1 MIIKLRTW
9 SEFALVFSKI
19 GHTKPTFSLQ
29 MLFQD
34 RVMNRRQ
41 TEHERLITESAEKI
55 NHILQ
60 QRKQEIE
67 EKRKMMFYL
76 KSEEQRLKKLRE
88 EEEARK
94 HEGKKKEKEGTYV
107 GMISFFS

>member
-1 MIIKLRTW
+1 
-9 SEFALVFSKI
+9 
-19 GHTKPTFSLQ
+19 
-29 MLFQD
+29 
-34 RVMNRRQ
+34 MNRRQ
-41 TEHERLITESAEKI
+41 TEYERLITESAEKI

-67 EKRKMMFYL
+67 VKRKMMFYL
-76 KSEEQRLKKLRE
+76 KSEEQRLKKLHE

-94 HEGKKKEKEGTYV
+94 HEGKKKEEGTCV

>member
-1 MIIKLRTW
+1 MIIKLGTW

-19 GHTKPTFSLQ
+19 GNIKRTFSLQ

-34 RVMNRRQ
+34 RVMNHRQ
-41 TEHERLITESAEKI
+41 TEYERLITESAEKI

-67 EKRKMMFYL
+67 VKRKMMFFL
-76 KSEEQRLKKLRE
+76 KSEEQRLKKLHE

-94 HEGKKKEKEGTYV
+94 HEGKKKEKEGTCV